1 MNTFLANVIK
11 NVAKHRNTFQTLVFD
26 IKDHR
31 VIATASNLKGEE
43 LDKFIN
49 ENLEEGYFPSDEV
62 FKQHG
67 LILYYLE
74 DLSRFTRY
82 WQVNCT
88 DLFDMEDLD
97 RIEINEVEER
107 NVELN
112 KMLDSSGTEYLVKAS
127 LRTCNQDQMEAFEYA
142 LENFFNV
149 LRKDDCDDF
158 DPMTITL
165 QDYHKQ
171 ISAKL
176 LSAFSEVFLYTSDIE
191 VFESCDNGRAVIPYQ
206 FKNLAIINHLK
217 DILTRG
223 AFNSLEEYENR
234 FRYAETHSL
243 NASDYEYIKKHY
255 LEIEVNSVKQFSD
268 YVTRYRFEYSEDKS
282 GYVCYYSTKTGWS
295 SYSPEQ
301 LDCYL
306 VCNHNE
312 FNKFIDS
319 LRGEVHSIFVK
330 SKK

>member
-11 NVAKHRNTFQTLVFD
+11 NVAKYRNTFQTLVFD

-149 LRKDDCDDF
+149 LRKDDYKDF
-158 DPMTITL
+158 DPITVTL
-165 QDYHKQ
+165 QNYHKQ

-234 FRYAETHSL
+234 FRYAETHNL
-243 NASDYEYIKKHY
+243 NASDYEYIKKHH

-268 YVTRYRFEYSEDKS
+268 YVTRYRFEYSKEKS
-282 GYVCYYSTKTGWS
+282 GYVCYYSTKKGWS

-306 VCNHNE
+306 ICDYNE

-319 LRGEVHSIFVK
+319 LSGEVHSIFVK